1 MALTIKEL
9 EIRIRVGDDEQPAA
23 PSEAPSGE
31 GEGRPRLDHARLV
44 DESVRRVLLALK
56 SLEER

>member
-23 PSEAPSGE
+23 PSEAPSGAAE
-31 GEGRPRLDHARLV
+31 
-44 DESVRRVLLALK
+44 VLAWW
-56 SLEER
+56 STVTITRASSTRASAACSSP